1 MSTWRPAVPPRG
13 ERDPLHV
20 SESLGQVTRRLGG
33 ANPAVVA
40 TLFSRWEV
48 LVGHEIAAHCR
59 PVSVRRG
66 VLDLLVDQPAWASQ
80 IRFMAGE
87 ILAALTDS
95 TGTSEVTEIRVKV
108 SGEDPSRPPR
118 GRR

>member
-1 MSTWRPAVPPRG
+1 MSTWRPSGPPPG

-33 ANPAVVA
+33 ANPEVLA

-48 LVGHEIAAHCR
+48 LVGPEIAAHCQ

-87 ILAALTDS
+87 ILAALADS
-95 TGTSEVTEIRVKV
+95 ARNSEVTDIRVRV
-108 SGEDPSRPPR
+108 SDEDPARPPHS
-118 GRR
+118 RR